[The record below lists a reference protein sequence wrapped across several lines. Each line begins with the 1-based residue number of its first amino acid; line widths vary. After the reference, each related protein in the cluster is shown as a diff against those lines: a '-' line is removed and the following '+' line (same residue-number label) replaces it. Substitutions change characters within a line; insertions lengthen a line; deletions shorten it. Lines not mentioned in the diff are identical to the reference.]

1 MAGLN
6 GRDLNTKRAESVKK
20 QFCKLFFSEQV
31 RKRVLKAEA
40 FRSQSSQDAES
51 GCVPPSPPRRSG
63 LRCNQKG
70 RKLATFFQTLR
81 RCSSF
86 AKSHACCGYAFV
98 NAGITPPLRYQ
109 LFAICACGAMHLN
122 RSAVSLLLR
131 RVGTSG
137 KSLVPI
143 FL

>member
-51 GCVPPSPPRRSG
+51 GCVPPSPPRRNG
-63 LRCNQKG
+63 LCFVPIFVCTKISHM
-70 RKLATFFQTLR
+70 R
-81 RCSSF
+81 RRSSFF
-86 AKSHACCGYAFV
+86 AKSHARFACSFV
-98 NAGITPPLRYQ
+98 NVLTTANCRYQ
-109 LFAICACGAMHLN
+109 LFAIL
-122 RSAVSLLLR
+122 SASKPFVFSKDK
-131 RVGTSG
+131 TA
-137 KSLVPI
+137 
-143 FL
+143 FLGGFCFGRFKRKGFEH